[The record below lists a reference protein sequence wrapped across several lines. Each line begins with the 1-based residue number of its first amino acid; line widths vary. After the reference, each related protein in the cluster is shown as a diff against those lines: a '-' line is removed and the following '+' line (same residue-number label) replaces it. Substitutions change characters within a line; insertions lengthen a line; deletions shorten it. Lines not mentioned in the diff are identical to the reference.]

1 MIQITNLTVRFPD
14 GKGSTLTALS
24 VPSFTLEEGGLTCV
38 TGPSGTGKTTFLH
51 CLSGLL
57 TPTTGT
63 IQVGKEVITSRPQ
76 EKRCAFR
83 AKKVGYVFQKP
94 LLLPYLTVAENIRL
108 SASFA
113 GESVTDEEISNLLA
127 EVNLKGLEGRY
138 PDTLSGGQQQRV
150 SFLRAIVRKPSLLLA
165 DEPTAALDRTNGERL
180 MQILLDYQKG
190 TGCYLL
196 CATHDTHVMSLF
208 PKRYDMQEGGFL

>member
-1 MIQITNLTVRFPD
+1 MIQITDLTVKFPD
-14 GKGSTLTALS
+14 GKGSTLTALK
-24 VPSFTLEEGGLTCV
+24 VPSFTLEDRGLTCI

-63 IQVGKEVITSRPQ
+63 IQVGKEVITNLPK

-83 AKKVGYVFQKP
+83 AKEVGYVFQRP
-94 LLLPYLTVAENIRL
+94 LLLPYLSVAENIRL

-113 GESVTDEEISNLLA
+113 GETVSDEEISNLLQ
-127 EVNLKGLEGRY
+127 EVNLEGLEGRY
-138 PDTLSGGQQQRV
+138 PETLSGGQQQRV

-165 DEPTAALDRTNGERL
+165 DEPTAALDRVNGEKL
-180 MQILLDYQKG
+180 MKILLDYQKG